1 MKPFTSLKHP
11 SHEKPARP
19 HFTRDGR
26 RPDPGSHRCVLF
38 RIRPLR
44 ASRLLRDWCRHDF
57 RVPRA
62 VRRRV
67 VDPEESKRELDAL
80 LRMAAARDRSEPEI
94 APALADEITVNFL
107 STVGLDRQPSTL
119 SLL

>member
-1 MKPFTSLKHP
+1 MKSLPALISLATAAVLILIAIAASFIESVPFALIASSVIGVGTTFAFLALFAADYGP
-11 SHEKPARP
+11 PPR
-19 HFTRDGR
+19 
-26 RPDPGSHRCVLF
+26 VL
-38 RIRPLR
+38 
-44 ASRLLRDWCRHDF
+44 
-57 RVPRA
+57 
-62 VRRRV
+62 RV